1 MANDDFRLLTGKT
14 AIITGGG
21 RGIGA
26 AAVKLFAAHG
36 ANVVLAELDAE
47 PAEQIAAEVKA
58 AGGTAVP
65 VVGNITSDGA
75 AETLVKAA
83 VENFGGIDI
92 IVNNAGYTW
101 DGVAHKMTDEQWDAI
116 LKIHLTTPFRIIRAA
131 APYYRDVARKEK
143 EETGQAQARKI
154 VNVSSVS
161 GTRGNSGQIN
171 YSAGKMGVVG
181 LTKTLAKE
189 WGQFNVQ
196 VNAVAY
202 GRIETRLTSGKVP
215 GNVTVQE
222 GKEIQLGVP
231 NQDPA
236 RLMMIP
242 MQRGGTP
249 DEAASV
255 LLFFASPL
263 SNYVSGQ
270 VLEVTGGS

>member
-1 MANDDFRLLTGKT
+1 MANDYSLLAGKT

-26 AAVKLFAAHG
+26 AAVKLFATHG

-47 PAEQIAAEVKA
+47 PAEEVAGEVRA
-58 AGGTAVP
+58 AGGTVVP
-65 VVGNITSDGA
+65 VIGNITADGA
-75 AETLVKAA
+75 AENLVKMA

-101 DGVAHKMTDEQWDAI
+101 DAVAHKMTDEQWDAI
-116 LKIHLTTPFRIIRAA
+116 LKIHLTAPFKIIRAA
-131 APYYRDVARKEK
+131 APYYREAARKEK
-143 EETGQAQARKI
+143 EATGEAKARKI

-171 YSAGKMGVVG
+171 YAAGKMGIVG
-181 LTKTLAKE
+181 FTKTLAKE

-196 VNAVAY
+196 VNAVAF
-202 GRIETRLTSGKVP
+202 GRIETRLTAGKVA
-215 GNVTVQE
+215 GNVTVQD

-249 DEAASV
+249 EEAASA